1 MGLAFV
7 SEDRR
12 GVGLLLDESVERNI
26 TSTAVQVQ
34 GRFLNGR
41 GALALLDGSAARS
54 HARDMIRE
62 FDIRCRG
69 PRQAVRRLSGGNQQ
83 KVCLARAFT
92 LAPDLLFV
100 SEPTRGI
107 DVGAKDLVLNLLVA
121 MNREKG
127 TTVVLTSSELAELRG
142 ICDRIAIVYGGRVA
156 GILAPGA
163 PDVEF
168 GLLMGGGAR

>member
-1 MGLAFV
+1 
-7 SEDRR
+7 
-12 GVGLLLDESVERNI
+12 
-26 TSTAVQVQ
+26 
-34 GRFLNGR
+34 
-41 GALALLDGSAARS
+41 
-54 HARDMIRE
+54 
-62 FDIRCRG
+62 
-69 PRQAVRRLSGGNQQ
+69 
-83 KVCLARAFT
+83 VCLARAFT